1 MRRTRVLTARGAFL
15 LGVGLFAASCTHYRR
30 PGGTDTDLAR
40 DTVACKREP
49 TYREMRIMA
58 SAAPGFSAGFEA
70 RRFLKDCLEAHGWKA
85 E

>member
-1 MRRTRVLTARGAFL
+1 MRRARVLRAVFL
-15 LGVGLFAASCTHYRR
+15 LGVGLFAAACTHYSR
-30 PGGTDTDLAR
+30 PGGTDIDLAR
-40 DTVACKREP
+40 DTVACKGEP
-49 TYREMRIMA
+49 AYREMRIMA